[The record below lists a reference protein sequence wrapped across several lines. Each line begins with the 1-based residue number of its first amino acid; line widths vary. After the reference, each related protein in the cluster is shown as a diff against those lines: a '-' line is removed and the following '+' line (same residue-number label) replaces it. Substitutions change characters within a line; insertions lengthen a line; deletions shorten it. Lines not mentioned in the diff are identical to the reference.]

1 MTGIKRRRTL
11 RLDDRKLREYAI
23 NIYKGISGYTLN
35 KAFSLF
41 PKYYPKIA
49 FYYTE
54 ILNKQQSEMS
64 MRMIQA
70 LGIDKGISLMNELN
84 DLNAKM
90 LKFYVDAKFKINESY
105 RKIEAAKDEYDRSNI
120 IGKEMAD
127 GFQIAKQT
135 IDLFK
140 KGADLLIKIYD
151 EAKIYNFKRLEN
163 DILKTMEMNHQANNE
178 LYRLNLKFLEYL
190 KQYKT

>member
-1 MTGIKRRRTL
+1 M
-11 RLDDRKLREYAI
+11 DDRKLREYAI